1 MTDKKYNNIA
11 DVSTSNLYKMLDDV
25 RYQDGDNQT
34 MIKAEISFRTNET
47 SINQMFSDAINI
59 NAINN
64 LSDEQVNQVA
74 NILGVK

>member
-1 MTDKKYNNIA
+1 MTIELTDKNKRELIEKGGTFFEGATETEYQSLCQKA
-11 DVSTSNLYKMLDDV
+11 DIFLANHMK
-25 RYQDGDNQT
+25 NQ
-34 MIKAEISFRTNET
+34 FTNSVNT
-47 SINQMFSDAINI
+47 